1 MEAPNKRAGSS
12 VDAILDELNF
22 KKEAR
27 PVSAGQLDDI
37 LAELGL
43 GGKPAGKPQSPA
55 AQPAAPVQQQPA
67 APQQAQQPAQQTPT
81 QPPAPQQPAGGEW
94 QSRVTGQTQDLS
106 ATLSGTRRLPIWN
119 TNSGLE
125 PAA

>member
-12 VDAILDELNF
+12 VDAILDELNY

-43 GGKPAGKPQSPA
+43 GGKPAEKPS
-55 AQPAAPVQQQPA
+55 
-67 APQQAQQPAQQTPT
+67 
-81 QPPAPQQPAGGEW
+81 
-94 QSRVTGQTQDLS
+94 SR
-106 ATLSGTRRLPIWN
+106 
-119 TNSGLE
+119 
-125 PAA
+125 